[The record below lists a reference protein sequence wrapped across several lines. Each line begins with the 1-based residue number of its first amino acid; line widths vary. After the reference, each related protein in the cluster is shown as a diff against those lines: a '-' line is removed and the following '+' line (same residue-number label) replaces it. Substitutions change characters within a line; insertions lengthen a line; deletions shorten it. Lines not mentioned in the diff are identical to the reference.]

1 MKDTAHENQFYEA
14 KNCLGEEVEAEQLLA
29 QLVDST
35 GSAVIREIISK
46 EELPLSP
53 KETIDVS
60 YFVAA
65 QMFRVPAIRNHM
77 EAMRQTI
84 ISKWGP
90 DISHIND
97 ERTIGEYSPE
107 DAKFSSIVF
116 LREEVPKFARIL
128 QEKAWFLWR
137 APVGTAYILS
147 DNPVV
152 KHNYIDSWPRGNLGL
167 AQEGIEVYF
176 PIAPHLVL
184 SFLCP
189 KMAGLFNVTP
199 DGRAK
204 MELQRRRK
212 VILTRS
218 ESVEFVNSLQVL
230 EAERFLYASREA
242 DFQIAREMIK
252 KNPELSK
259 PASQRMMP
267 H

>member
-1 MKDTAHENQFYEA
+1 MSEPIKKHFIPQFLLKGFAQGKKNKARLWTFDKKTGKTYQSSVKDTAHENQFYEA

-46 EELPLSP
+46 EELPLSS

-84 ISKWGP
+84 ISKWGR

-116 LREEVPKFARIL
+116 FK
-128 QEKAWFLWR
+128 
-137 APVGTAYILS
+137 
-147 DNPVV
+147 
-152 KHNYIDSWPRGNLGL
+152 
-167 AQEGIEVYF
+167 
-176 PIAPHLVL
+176 
-184 SFLCP
+184 
-189 KMAGLFNVTP
+189 
-199 DGRAK
+199 
-204 MELQRRRK
+204 RRS
-212 VILTRS
+212 S
-218 ESVEFVNSLQVL
+218 E
-230 EAERFLYASREA
+230 
-242 DFQIAREMIK
+242 IC
-252 KNPELSK
+252 KNPSGKGMVPL
-259 PASQRMMP
+259 AC
-267 H
+267 